1 MERANAI
8 LISSESDSVKRGQ
21 DLAISTFATD
31 LKGQLFS
38 RRAQKYELLII
49 SSFFLYLL
57 KHPIL

>member
-38 RRAQKYELLII
+38 RRAQKYELVG
-49 SSFFLYLL
+49 Y
-57 KHPIL
+57 